1 MTKSDQCARLH
12 QNTKEKEICM
22 EKQGTSPEP
31 ARLDRLDPEIAA
43 ALKAAGQEMRS
54 CITQILKPIEK
65 FDDLLFSPEG
75 EKVQGATDIQAIIG
89 LFLVYSLEGNKSQ
102 DIPGLISD
110 RLQRSEKSIEKILGL
125 LGLV

>member
-1 MTKSDQCARLH
+1 
-12 QNTKEKEICM
+12 M